1 MKKKQ
6 HTIITNHDY
15 KRLCKTRKILLGSKD
30 LDLNVE
36 NHICIVLANQEQN
49 MSNLGLQAMLKSGY
63 FKIKVQLSAK
73 KGSVILP
80 CSIDRE
86 LGLID

>member
-49 MSNLGLQAMLKSGY
+49 MSSLG
-63 FKIKVQLSAK
+63 I
-73 KGSVILP
+73 
-80 CSIDRE
+80 
-86 LGLID
+86 